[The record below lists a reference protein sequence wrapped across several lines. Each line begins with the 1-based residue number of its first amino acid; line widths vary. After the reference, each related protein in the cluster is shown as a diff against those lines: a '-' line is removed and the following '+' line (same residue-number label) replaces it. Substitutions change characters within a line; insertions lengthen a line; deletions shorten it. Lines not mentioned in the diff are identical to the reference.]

1 MAKPKIVSLLP
12 PMGWTPLSERLA
24 IAVDMSSVELM
35 ELGKKAAAEEEICE
49 ACRGATL
56 IIGDYSA
63 ENYISRRVLE
73 AAEGVRH
80 VQFGSRGFDG
90 VDLKAATEMGV
101 TVSNGFGDGVSVAE
115 HTMMLILSLLRHT
128 VHAHT
133 SMKRGEWR
141 QLEVF
146 RETRPLRGMTLGI
159 LGLGTIGR
167 EVAKRARPFDVRTL
181 YHKRSRLPEGEE
193 ESLGVEYRGFDQL
206 LQESDIFSIHLPLVE
221 ETRGLIGRREIALM
235 KEDAIL
241 INTARGE
248 LVDEE
253 ALAEAL
259 EDGRLWGAA
268 VDYEPLAP
276 DSPLRSLDNVLLM
289 PHCAVSGGTP
299 ESSRMSA
306 LKLAQNIARVLAG
319 EKPFN
324 IVNDL

>member
-63 ENYISRRVLE
+63 ENYSRRVLE

>member
-1 MAKPKIVSLLP
+1 MSQ
-12 PMGWTPLSERLA
+12 RLA
-24 IAVDMSSVELM
+24 IAVDMSSVELI

-49 ACRGATL
+49 VCRGATL

-63 ENYISRRVLE
+63 ENYLSRGVLE

-80 VQFGSRGFDG
+80 VQFGSKGFDG

-101 TVSNGFGDGVSVAE
+101 TVSNGFGDGVNVAE

-128 VHAHT
+128 VHAYT
-133 SMKRGEWR
+133 SMKKGEWR
-141 QLEVF
+141 QWEVI

-181 YHKRSRLPEGEE
+181 YHKRSRLPEEEE

-206 LQESDIFSIHLPLVE
+206 LQESDILSLHLPLVE

-235 KEDAIL
+235 KEGAIL
-241 INTARGE
+241 INTARGQ
-248 LVDEE
+248 LVDEG

-268 VDYEPLAP
+268 VDYEPLVP

-289 PHCAVSGGTP
+289 PHCAVGGGTS

-306 LKLAQNIARVLAG
+306 LKLAQNVARILAG

>member
-1 MAKPKIVSLLP
+1 MR
-12 PMGWTPLSERLA
+12 WTPLSERLA
-24 IAVDMSSVELM
+24 IAVDMSSVELV
-35 ELGKKAAAEEEICE
+35 ELGKKAATEEQVCE
-49 ACRGATL
+49 VCKGATL

-80 VQFGSRGFDG
+80 VQFGSKGFDG
-90 VDLKAATEMGV
+90 VDLKAATEMGI
-101 TVSNGFGDGVSVAE
+101 TASNGFGDGVNVAE

-133 SMKRGEWR
+133 SMKKGEWR
-141 QLEVF
+141 QWEVI

-167 EVAKRARPFDVRTL
+167 EVAKRARPFEVKTL
-181 YHKRSRLPEGEE
+181 YHKRSRLPEEEE
-193 ESLGVEYRGFDQL
+193 ESLGVEYRGFDKL
-206 LQESDIFSIHLPLVE
+206 LQESDILSLHLPLVE

-235 KEDAIL
+235 KEGAIL

-289 PHCAVSGGTP
+289 PHCAVGGGTP
-299 ESSRMSA
+299 ESSRASA

-324 IVNDL
+324 IVNGL

>member
-1 MAKPKIVSLLP
+1 
-12 PMGWTPLSERLA
+12 MGWTPLSERLA

-63 ENYISRRVLE
+63 ENYSRRVLE